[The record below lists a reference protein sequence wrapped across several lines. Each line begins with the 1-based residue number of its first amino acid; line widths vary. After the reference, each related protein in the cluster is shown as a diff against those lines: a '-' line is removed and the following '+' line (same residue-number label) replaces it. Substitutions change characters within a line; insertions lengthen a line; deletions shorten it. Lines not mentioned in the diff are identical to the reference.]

1 MPQQEIATYRTPQLE
16 YEVKILCFNQISTS
30 QTVKIKCSA
39 NRPNKVG

>member
-30 QTVKIKCSA
+30 QTVKINVQQTDPIK
-39 NRPNKVG
+39 